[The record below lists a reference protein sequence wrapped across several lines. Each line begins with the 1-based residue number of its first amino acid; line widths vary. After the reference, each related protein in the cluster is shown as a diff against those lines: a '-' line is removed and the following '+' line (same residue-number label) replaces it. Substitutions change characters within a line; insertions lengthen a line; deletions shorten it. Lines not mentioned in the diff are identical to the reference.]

1 MSKAFKC
8 DRCGQFYAPYKSE
21 KVHSISDAIKAMADA
36 IKGLL
41 VYKMSYQIMRMKD
54 GNIDEEINLC
64 PGCQKS
70 FEYWLKNSDE
80 SDEEDESQDYKI
92 NFEPV
97 NLKGYE
103 FSSSSDIAAAL
114 RRDENDP
121 EEDNM

>member
-8 DRCGQFYAPYKSE
+8 DRCGEFYAPYEPKA
-21 KVHSISDAIKAMADA
+21 VHSLSDAIKAMTDA

-54 GNIDEEINLC
+54 GSIDEEVNLC

-70 FEYWLKNSDE
+70 FEHWLMNI
-80 SDEEDESQDYKI
+80 DEEDESQDDIK
-92 NFEPV
+92 FEPI

-103 FSSSSDIAAAL
+103 FSSSSDIEAAL
-114 RRDENDP
+114 RRNECDP

>member
-8 DRCGQFYAPYKSE
+8 DRCGQFYAPYEFKES
-21 KVHSISDAIKAMADA
+21 HSISDVIKAMTDA

-41 VYKMSYQIMRMKD
+41 TYKMSYQIMRMKD

-70 FEYWLKNSDE
+70 FKHWLMN
-80 SDEEDESQDYKI
+80 SDEEDESQDDIK
-92 NFEPV
+92 FEPV

-103 FSSSSDIAAAL
+103 FSNSSDIVSAL
-114 RRDENDP
+114 GGDENDS

>member
-8 DRCGQFYAPYKSE
+8 DRCGQFYALYESE
-21 KVHSISDAIKAMADA
+21 EVHSISDAIKAMAVA

-80 SDEEDESQDYKI
+80 EDESQDYKI

-97 NLKGYE
+97 NLKGYK
-103 FSSSSDIAAAL
+103 FSSSSDIVSAL
-114 RRDENDP
+114 GGEENDS
-121 EEDNM
+121 EEDNL

>member
-8 DRCGQFYAPYKSE
+8 DRCGQFYAPYESE

-80 SDEEDESQDYKI
+80 EDESQDDIK
-92 NFEPV
+92 FEPV

-103 FSSSSDIAAAL
+103 FSSSLDIVSDL
-114 RRDENDP
+114 GGN
-121 EEDNM
+121 EDD

>member
-8 DRCGQFYAPYKSE
+8 DRCGQFYAPYESE

-80 SDEEDESQDYKI
+80 EDESQDDIK
-92 NFEPV
+92 FEPV

-103 FSSSSDIAAAL
+103 FSSSSDIVSAL
-114 RRDENDP
+114 GGEENDS
-121 EEDNM
+121 EEDNL

>member
-8 DRCGQFYAPYKSE
+8 DRCGQFYALYESE
-21 KVHSISDAIKAMADA
+21 KVHSISDAIKAMTDA

-70 FEYWLKNSDE
+70 FEYWLTNSDE
-80 SDEEDESQDYKI
+80 DDESQDDIK
-92 NFEPV
+92 FEPV

-103 FSSSSDIAAAL
+103 FSSSSDIVSDL
-114 RRDENDP
+114 GGN
-121 EEDNM
+121 EDD

>member
-8 DRCGQFYAPYKSE
+8 DRCGQFYALYESE
-21 KVHSISDAIKAMADA
+21 EVHSISDAIKAMAVA

-80 SDEEDESQDYKI
+80 EDESQDYKI

-103 FSSSSDIAAAL
+103 FSSSSDIVSAL
-114 RRDENDP
+114 GGEENDS
-121 EEDNM
+121 EEDNL

>member
-8 DRCGQFYAPYKSE
+8 DRCGQFYASYESE

-70 FEYWLKNSDE
+70 FEYWLKNSD
-80 SDEEDESQDYKI
+80 DEDESQDDIK
-92 NFEPV
+92 FEPV

-103 FSSSSDIAAAL
+103 FSSSSDIVSDL
-114 RRDENDP
+114 GGN
-121 EEDNM
+121 EDD

>member
-8 DRCGQFYAPYKSE
+8 DRCGEFYAQYESKE
-21 KVHSISDAIKAMADA
+21 VHSLSDAIKTMVDA

-41 VYKMSYQIMRMKD
+41 TYKMSYQIMRMKD
-54 GNIDEEINLC
+54 GSIDEEINLC

-70 FEYWLKNSDE
+70 FEHWLKNI
-80 SDEEDESQDYKI
+80 DEEDESQDDIK
-92 NFEPV
+92 FEPV

-103 FSSSSDIAAAL
+103 FSSSSDIVSAL
-114 RRDENDP
+114 GGNENDS